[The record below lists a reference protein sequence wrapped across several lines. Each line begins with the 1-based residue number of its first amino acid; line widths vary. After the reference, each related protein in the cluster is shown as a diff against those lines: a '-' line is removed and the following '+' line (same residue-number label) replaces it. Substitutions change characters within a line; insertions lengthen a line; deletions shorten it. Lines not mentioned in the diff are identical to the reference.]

1 MLQAGYQMIQLAS
14 YLILYYL
21 AIMSMIGHG
30 FLTGKKWGFI
40 TFTTYYLSQAADR
53 YSYSQ
58 VGHG

>member
-1 MLQAGYQMIQLAS
+1 MIQLAS